1 MKKAVFPVVLTIL
14 ALAQACQKEVA
25 SVESLSTEYS
35 YTFALDESE
44 ELKSSLEGHRIV
56 WESGDKVGVYTVSG
70 ESVSANRAGAVTL
83 GNPCTFT
90 VSSSVA
96 LKAGDYVYAYAPY
109 NASAGTA
116 PTAVSLTVPAE
127 QNQTVTIFDG
137 ASLPLVAIPAQMTS
151 ALNPD
156 TDRPLSTLRFA
167 NVAALLRFN
176 IYSSSASYV
185 GENIQEVRFAASSA
199 ICGTGTLNLKN
210 VQEGSDATFALSGCT
225 GKTVTT
231 RVSGSLGTPSSKASA
246 VSVYMGVVP
255 ATCTGTVTVITD
267 KSDYV
272 FTLSTAVAFGRNKM
286 QPFSLDLANAGT
298 IYPDT
303 EVSFATVRG
312 KAGDETTTLSNTM
325 FNGRAYIEGLV
336 LGDAGDPNMEQNLA
350 GGFTVDGLSVYENC
364 VSPSGAR
371 PNANNIFTWENDRT
385 NYVESKDGSY
395 GFRIKFS
402 GPDANTLQ
410 RGDKVRIWLDGVKMV
425 KETGPER
432 YTIFN
437 ISHLEVVDAGQ
448 TIPVKNK
455 TLSSLTDAD
464 IYTWVKISDLEF
476 QIKRGCYANVRE
488 YDAIIN
494 PINEGIG
501 YDELDVDGVRTKS
514 FPAKDGAANL
524 LYDGSGKGI
533 YMLMNM
539 NCAWRW
545 NPSTKMRKQVPQG
558 KGTMAG
564 VLVHQLME
572 RWGGNVGAYSIR
584 PLEEGDI
591 QFTGTSDWQDLVEWG
606 FNLNTDAVGS
616 FSWNSSTGTGGYDEK
631 ATGRN
636 RLNATEATGMIN
648 NTGTVAQLYSG
659 TNVNTPG
666 TYGFSPE
673 ASYRAFNVSDYR
685 CSKPTRNVE
694 HKFGMAF
701 TAMTFREYVYSFY
714 EWDASGNWTGG
725 VKGPVAE
732 FSTAG
737 KSASQVAI
745 GFSMAGGYYNKS
757 NANISWT
764 RSSSFPIDWKV
775 QWSTSHDGTT
785 WTAWSDNGV
794 ANIATNVN
802 ALKLRSIPFAT
813 DKASMIVS
821 YADAAAKSPV
831 NTQAEWGFG
840 MVPYR
845 FSLPAGIMGQ
855 YKVRVRI
862 VPTSLKMAEWNEGNG
877 AEWTRSQEYKG
888 GEISQ
893 SLPFSGPYTAITL
906 EDVKVQYK

>member
-1 MKKAVFPVVLTIL
+1 MMKKQLFPVVLAVLL
-14 ALAQACQKEVA
+14 ATQACQKEA
-25 SVESLSTEYS
+25 AQPDSLSTEFT
-35 YTFALDESE
+35 YTFAIDEGE
-44 ELKSSLEGHRIV
+44 KSILEGSRVV
-56 WESGDKVGVYTVSG
+56 WENGDKVGVYAVSG
-70 ESVSANRAGAVTL
+70 STTSANRPGAVTP

-90 VSSSVA
+90 ISSSVA

-109 NASAGTA
+109 SAGA
-116 PTAVSLTVPAE
+116 GSSPAAVSLTIPDVQE
-127 QNQTVTIFDG
+127 QALSVFDA
-137 ASLPLVAIPAQMTS
+137 ASVPLVAIPAPIAS
-151 ALNPD
+151 ALDPG
-156 TDRPLSTLRFA
+156 TDRPVSTLRFA
-167 NVAALLRFN
+167 NVTALARFN
-176 IYSSSASYV
+176 IYSSSASYA
-185 GENIQEVRFAASSA
+185 GEKIREVRFAASAA
-199 ICGTGTLNLKN
+199 ICGTGTLDMTA
-210 VQEGSDATFALSGCT
+210 VREGVDETFALSGCT
-225 GKTVTT
+225 GRTVTT
-231 RVSGSLGTPSSKASA
+231 QVSGELSVPASKAMAEA
-246 VSVYMGVVP
+246 VTMALVP
-255 ATCTGTVTVITD
+255 GSYTGTVTVITD
-267 KSDYV
+267 RSDYV
-272 FTLSTAVAFGRNKM
+272 FTLGSAVSFGRSRR
-286 QPFSLDLANAGT
+286 QPFSLDLAHAGT

-312 KAGDETTTLSNTM
+312 KASAATTTLSNTM
-325 FNGRAYIEGLV
+325 FNGRAYIEGLM

-350 GGFTVDGLSVYENC
+350 GGLTVDGLSVYETC
-364 VSPSGAR
+364 VSPSGNR
-371 PNANNIFTWENDRT
+371 PNANNIYTWENDRT

-402 GPDANTLQ
+402 GPSANTVQ

-501 YDELDVDGVRTKS
+501 YDEPDVDGARTKS

-648 NTGTVAQLYSG
+648 NTGAVAQLYSG

-757 NANISWT
+757 SNANISWT

-775 QWSTSHDGTT
+775 QWSTSNDGTT

-862 VPTSLKMAEWNEGNG
+862 VPTSLKMAEWNEGNA

-888 GEISQ
+888 GEISNA
-893 SLPFSGPYTAITL
+893 LPFSGPYTAITL
-906 EDVKVQYK
+906 EDVKIQYK